1 MRCTA
6 TRLVSRLNCRWLSL
20 PDVKRKPDIWGHD
33 ALAADLA
40 RRLRDDGKVWTWLNA
55 TIGAWSGPRPDIM
68 AFPRYRYDNPQI
80 HAYEIKVSRSDMLS
94 DLNSGKW
101 RKYLEH
107 CQSVTFAMPHGLAT
121 KDEIPAEC
129 GVMFRTGRGW
139 RTERRPTNIGAAC
152 SIQAMA
158 KLLTCHPAREPYPGL
173 PKWEQDANQQTASA
187 KFLRH
192 AGERYGHALA
202 KLAADMADGK
212 DPAET
217 ARALAQGV
225 VDAAKA
231 EANDIRKELSEM
243 LGEFGLPS
251 NADAWAVRQHM
262 GRLRDTLNSDARHQR
277 VERALEVMD
286 RALRRKRGEF

>member
-1 MRCTA
+1 MA
-6 TRLVSRLNCRWLSL
+6 GAANM
-20 PDVKRKPDIWGHD
+20 WGHD

-40 RRLRDDGKVWTWLNA
+40 RRLRNDGKVWTWLNA

-68 AFPRYRYDNPQI
+68 AFPRYRYDLPQI
-80 HAYEIKVSRSDMLS
+80 HAYEIKVGRGDLLS

-139 RTERRPTNIGAAC
+139 RTERRPTHLGAPC

-173 PKWEQDANQQTASA
+173 SKYEQDDQARIARDR
-187 KFLRH
+187 FLRSRGK
-192 AGERYGHALA
+192 AIGHALA
-202 KLAADMADGK
+202 HLAADTADGK
-212 DPAET
+212 DPVGHARDKAAEILDHAREEARQMT
-217 ARALAQGV
+217 ADLAPLVEFLGLKANASSWQIKEAVRKVAADLSADSRVARVEAALSAARKALDGAQGI
-225 VDAAKA
+225 AA
-231 EANDIRKELSEM
+231 
-243 LGEFGLPS
+243 
-251 NADAWAVRQHM
+251 
-262 GRLRDTLNSDARHQR
+262 
-277 VERALEVMD
+277 
-286 RALRRKRGEF
+286 